1 MASRERLFIGMS
13 DGAAGAAVEAVLA
26 SVRSRRE
33 RMKLAELHHVSR
45 PLTPG
50 LHEEL
55 RALWSVSP
63 RVPGGPRA
71 VGERLA
77 ALDRDVGATFA
88 EAAGALL
95 REAGVAAT
103 DVTAIGCSGWR
114 AAICPPL
121 GGGGALLELGSCA
134 RIATGTG
141 IATVGGF
148 AGGDLAAGGVGGPVT
163 SWPVWR
169 MFRHARLSRAIVH
182 LGGLAAIV
190 FVASDASPADVVAF
204 ETGPGTILLDALARR
219 LLGRPTDA
227 DGAAAARGRA
237 CPTLLNELLA
247 REHFHRAWPKLACPA
262 DWAEPFL
269 PRLEVLADKHGCRG
283 DDLLAT
289 AAELTARTVAEA
301 VLAQTERPHEVVL
314 CGAGAANI
322 HLAGRIRTLLSPSST
337 YTSQRYGLSL
347 RGLDAACW
355 AMLAAA
361 RVDGFAAH
369 CPSATGASAA
379 VVLGS
384 LAPGA
389 PAR

>member
-13 DGAAGAAVEAVLA
+13 DGAAGAAVEAALA

-33 RMKLAELHHVSR
+33 RMKLAELAHVSR
-45 PLTPG
+45 PLAPD
-50 LHEEL
+50 LCDAL

-63 RVPGGPRA
+63 HVPGGPRA

-77 ALDRDVGATFA
+77 ALDRDVAAAFV
-88 EAAGALL
+88 EAAEALL
-95 REAGVAAT
+95 RQAGVAGA

-114 AAICPPL
+114 AAICPPR
-121 GGGGALLELGSCA
+121 GGGAVLELGSPA
-134 RIATGTG
+134 RIAARTG
-141 IATVGGF
+141 IAAVGGF
-148 AGGDLAAGGVGGPVT
+148 AAGDLAAGGVGGPVT
-163 SWPVWR
+163 AWPVWR
-169 MFRHARLSRAIVH
+169 IFRHRRLSRAIVH
-182 LGGLAAIV
+182 LGGLAAIA
-190 FVASDASPADVVAF
+190 FVGSDAAPADVVAF
-204 ETGPGTILLDALARR
+204 ETGPGTILVDALARR
-219 LLGRPTDA
+219 LPGRPTDA

-237 CPTLLNELLA
+237 SPTLLNELLA
-247 REHFHRAWPKLACPA
+247 SEHFHRQWPKLACPA

-269 PRLEVLADKHGCRG
+269 PRLDALAAKHDCRG

-289 AAELTARTVAEA
+289 AAELTARTVADA

-369 CPSATGASAA
+369 CPSATGAAA
-379 VVLGS
+379 TVVLGS

-389 PAR
+389 SPR